1 MVKKKGKFLTFIFS
15 MLPGAG
21 HMYMGFMKIGL
32 SFMSMFFF
40 LIFLSSW
47 IGIGEL
53 LFILPLIWFYS
64 VFDCANKASLNDNE
78 LLLLEDKYLFS
89 IDKLVTLDKNIFEK
103 RRLVIGI
110 VLLFLGIYLVSDNI
124 LNILHPYISTE
135 FGSVI
140 RNFMRKAPQ
149 IIIGVAIVTLGVK
162 LIMGKKK
169 EREIDA

>member
-1 MVKKKGKFLTFIFS
+1 MVKRKGKFLTFIFS

-78 LLLLEDKYLFS
+78 LLLVEDKYLFS

-110 VLLFLGIYLVSDNI
+110 VLLFLGIYLVTNNI
-124 LNILHPYISTE
+124 MNVLERYIPYEIY
-135 FGSVI
+135 GVI
-140 RNFMRKAPQ
+140 YYSIKQVPQ
-149 IIIGVAIVTLGVK
+149 VIIGIAIVALGVK

>member
-1 MVKKKGKFLTFIFS
+1 MVKRKGKFLTFIFS

-78 LLLLEDKYLFS
+78 LLLVEDKYLFS
-89 IDKLVTLDKNIFEK
+89 IDKFVKLDKDILEK
-103 RRLVIGI
+103 RRVFTGI
-110 VLLFLGIYLVSDNI
+110 LLLFLGIYLVANNI
-124 LNILHPYISTE
+124 MHVLERYIPYEIY
-135 FGSVI
+135 GVI
-140 RNFMRKAPQ
+140 YYSIKQVPQ
-149 IIIGVAIVTLGVK
+149 VIIGVAIVALGVK
-162 LIMGKKK
+162 LIMGKKR